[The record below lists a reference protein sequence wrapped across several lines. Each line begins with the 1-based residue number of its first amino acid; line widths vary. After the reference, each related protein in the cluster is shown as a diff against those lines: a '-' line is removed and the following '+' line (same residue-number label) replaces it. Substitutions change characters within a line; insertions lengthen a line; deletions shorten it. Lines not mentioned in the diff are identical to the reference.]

1 MKGKVVLVTGANA
14 GLGKETALALAKMGA
29 QVVCVSRDRSRG
41 EAAVAEI
48 KAASGS
54 ANVELMLADLSSQK
68 SIRAFAAELK
78 RTHPK
83 LHVLVNNAGV
93 INAERKVTEDGYE
106 ATFALNHLGYF
117 LLTHE
122 LLDVLK
128 ASTPARI
135 VNLASEAARGGHLDF
150 DDLFFEKRKYGPWA
164 SYMQSKLAN
173 IVFTSDL
180 AKRLEGTG
188 ITVNAVHPG
197 GVATNFGQE
206 FKGLTGFFMSK
217 IFRLFAKTPAQGA
230 ETSIY
235 LASSPEVEGVT
246 GQYFANQ
253 KPIRSKPESY
263 DPNVQRRLWDV
274 SERLT
279 GLAPG
284 SAFKVSA

>member
-1 MKGKVVLVTGANA
+1 MANTHVDMKGRVVLVTGANA

-29 QVVCVSRDRSRG
+29 RVICVSRDRARG

-48 KAASGS
+48 KAQSGS
-54 ANVELMLADLSSQK
+54 ADVELMLADLSSQK
-68 SIRAFAAELK
+68 SIRAFAAEFK
-78 RTHPK
+78 RTHDR

-93 INAERKVTEDGYE
+93 INPERKVTEDGYE

-135 VNLASEAARGGHLDF
+135 INLASEAQRGGHIDF
-150 DDLFFEKRKYGPWA
+150 DDLHFERRKYSSWGA
-164 SYMQSKLAN
+164 YMQSKLAN
-173 IVFTSDL
+173 VMFTYDL

-188 ITVNAVHPG
+188 VTVNAVHPG

-206 FKGLTGFFMSK
+206 FKGFTGFFLSK
-217 IFRLFAKTPAQGA
+217 LFRPFARTPAKGA
-230 ETSIY
+230 ETSVY

-246 GQYFANQ
+246 GGYFADN
-253 KPIRSKPESY
+253 KPIRSSRESN
-263 DPNVQRRLWDV
+263 DENVRRRLWEV
-274 SERLT
+274 SEKLT
-279 GLAPG
+279 G
-284 SAFKVSA
+284 VTW

>member
-29 QVVCVSRDRSRG
+29 QVVCVCRDRARG

-48 KAASGS
+48 KQGSGS
-54 ANVELMLADLSSQK
+54 ANVELMLADLSSQA
-68 SIRAFAAELK
+68 SIRAFAAEFK

-93 INAERKVTEDGYE
+93 INPERKVTVDGYE

-128 ASTPARI
+128 ASAPARI
-135 VNLASEAARGGHLDF
+135 VNLASEAQRGGHLDF
-150 DDLFFEKRKYGPWA
+150 DDLNFEKRKYAPWA
-164 SYMQSKLAN
+164 SYCQSKLAN
-173 IVFTSDL
+173 IVFTYDL

-188 ITVNAVHPG
+188 VTVNAVHPG

-206 FKGLTGFFMSK
+206 FKGVMGLFMTK
-217 IFRLFAKTPAQGA
+217 LWKYFARTPAQGA
-230 ETSIY
+230 ETGIY

-246 GQYFANQ
+246 GKYFAD
-253 KPIRSKPESY
+253 KRPIRSKRESF
-263 DPNVQRRLWDV
+263 DPTVQRRLWEV

-279 GLAPG
+279 GISSGAAQA
-284 SAFKVSA
+284 SA